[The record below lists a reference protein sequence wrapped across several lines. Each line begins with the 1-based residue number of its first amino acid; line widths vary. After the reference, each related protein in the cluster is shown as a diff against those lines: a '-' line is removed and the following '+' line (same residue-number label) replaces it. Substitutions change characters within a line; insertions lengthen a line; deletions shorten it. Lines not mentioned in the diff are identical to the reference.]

1 MSSEDEFGQEVD
13 RVVRSTMMAIGQ
25 VREQLARAQATR
37 ATAQHQEVARV
48 AGEHREQIAMVYDR
62 VRREDFWRTATRQD
76 VAELA
81 TFTSTI
87 APHDARGREAHQVV
101 REQVGARFGVDVD
114 AVARAHPDAADRTN
128 ALWHAL
134 EDAAAAQREDAQARE
149 DFAEADELDE
159 RASDKAAQADPSA
172 DVDEQRADNTRED
185 AREHLAE
192 HDRLH
197 DSTESLAGEAN
208 KTGEASMT
216 GAVDGP
222 AYAPVTDDELKHA
235 PAAAA
240 TARREAATNFPASAN
255 ATLRGARHGATPRVR
270 TNRGRF
276 RARDHA
282 AELTR

>member
-25 VREQLARAQATR
+25 VREQLARAQVTR

-48 AGEHREQIAMVYDR
+48 AGEHREQIAVVYDR
-62 VRREDFWRTATRQD
+62 VRREDFWRTAGHRD

-81 TFTSTI
+81 TFTQAI

-114 AVARAHPDAADRTN
+114 AVARAHPDPADRTN

-134 EDAAAAQREDAQARE
+134 DDAAAAQREDAQARE
-149 DFAEADELDE
+149 DFREADELDE
-159 RASDKAAQADPSA
+159 RASDKAAQADSSA
-172 DVDEQRADNTRED
+172 DGDEQRADDTRED
-185 AREHLAE
+185 AREHVAE

-197 DSTESLAGEAN
+197 DSAKTHAGEAS
-208 KTGEASMT
+208 KT

-222 AYAPVTDDELKHA
+222 AYAPVTEHELKHA

-240 TARREAATNFPASAN
+240 AARREAATNSPASAK
-255 ATLRGARHGATPRVR
+255 ATLRGARHGATPRAR
-270 TNRGRF
+270 TNRGRS
-276 RARDHA
+276 RTRDHA

>member
-37 ATAQHQEVARV
+37 ATARHQEVARV

-62 VRREDFWRTATRQD
+62 VRREDFWRTAGHQD

-114 AVARAHPDAADRTN
+114 AIAGAHPNPADRSN

-134 EDAAAAQREDAQARE
+134 DDAAAAQREDAQARE
-149 DFAEADELDE
+149 DFREADELDE

-172 DVDEQRADNTRED
+172 DVDEQRADDTRED

-197 DSTESLAGEAN
+197 DSAETHAGEAS
-208 KTGEASMT
+208 KT

-222 AYAPVTDDELKHA
+222 AYTPVTEDELKHA

-255 ATLRGARHGATPRVR
+255 ATLRGARHGAAPRAR
-270 TNRGRF
+270 TNRGRS

>member
-76 VAELA
+76 IAELA

-87 APHDARGREAHQVV
+87 APHDTRGREAHQVV

-114 AVARAHPDAADRTN
+114 AVARAHPDTADRTN

-134 EDAAAAQREDAQARE
+134 DDAAAAQREDAQARE

-172 DVDEQRADNTRED
+172 DVDAQRADDTRED

-197 DSTESLAGEAN
+197 DSAETHAGEAS
-208 KTGEASMT
+208 KT

-222 AYAPVTDDELKHA
+222 AYTPVTEDELKHA

-240 TARREAATNFPASAN
+240 AARREAATNFPASAN
-255 ATLRGARHGATPRVR
+255 ATLRGARHGAAPRAR
-270 TNRGRF
+270 TNRGRS
-276 RARDHA
+276 RTRDHA

>member
-25 VREQLARAQATR
+25 VREQLARAQAAR
-37 ATAQHQEVARV
+37 ATARHQEVASV

-114 AVARAHPDAADRTN
+114 AVARAHPNPADRTN

-134 EDAAAAQREDAQARE
+134 DDAAAAQREDAQARE

-172 DVDEQRADNTRED
+172 DVDAQRADDTRED
-185 AREHLAE
+185 AHEHLATR
-192 HDRLH
+192 DRLH
-197 DSTESLAGEAN
+197 DSAETHAGEAS
-208 KTGEASMT
+208 KT

-240 TARREAATNFPASAN
+240 AARREAATNFPASAN
-255 ATLRGARHGATPRVR
+255 ATLRSTRHGATPRAR
-270 TNRGRF
+270 TNRGRS
-276 RARDHA
+276 RTRDHA

>member
-37 ATAQHQEVARV
+37 ATARHQEVARV

-62 VRREDFWRTATRQD
+62 VRREDFWRTAGHQD

-114 AVARAHPDAADRTN
+114 AVARAHPNPADRTN

-134 EDAAAAQREDAQARE
+134 DDAAAAQREDAQARE

-172 DVDEQRADNTRED
+172 DVDAQRADDTRED
-185 AREHLAE
+185 AREHLVE

-197 DSTESLAGEAN
+197 DSAKTHAGEAS
-208 KTGEASMT
+208 KT

-222 AYAPVTDDELKHA
+222 AYAPVTEDELKHA

-255 ATLRGARHGATPRVR
+255 ATLRGARHGAAPRAR
-270 TNRGRF
+270 TNRS
-276 RARDHA
+276 RAHTRDHA